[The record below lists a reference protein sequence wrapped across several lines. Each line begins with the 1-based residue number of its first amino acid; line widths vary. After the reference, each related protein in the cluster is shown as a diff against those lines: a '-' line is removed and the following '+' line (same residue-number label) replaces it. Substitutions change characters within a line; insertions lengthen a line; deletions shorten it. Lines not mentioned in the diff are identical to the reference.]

1 MRHLITI
8 FLIIFLTN
16 SCAKNEFSNKN
27 NVPEQKDFNNELN
40 AELSRQYSN
49 QNGKILKLNWELI
62 ADKPLEKES
71 SYPEYFVWIKMS
83 HNNKVVNQGL
93 VKLIVK
99 DKKFRSIA
107 FMNDER
113 IRTVPADASREFP
126 AEILE
131 KIKNK

>member
-1 MRHLITI
+1 M
-8 FLIIFLTN
+8 IIFLTN

-71 SYPEYFVWIKMS
+71 SYPEYFVWIKMN

-126 AEILE
+126 SEILE